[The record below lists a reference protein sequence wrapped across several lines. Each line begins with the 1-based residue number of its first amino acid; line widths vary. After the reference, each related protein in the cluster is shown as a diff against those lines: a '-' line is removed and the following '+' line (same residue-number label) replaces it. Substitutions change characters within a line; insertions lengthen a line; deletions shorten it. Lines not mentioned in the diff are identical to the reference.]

1 MVRNSQ
7 EINRRTVAPCPP
19 IFESPTQDEGRAY
32 WLNHSMVYLLNET
45 ERYYIPEDLSDYSI
59 RLVDTQGGHE
69 TFGEYPLN
77 VNL

>member
-1 MVRNSQ
+1 
-7 EINRRTVAPCPP
+7 
-19 IFESPTQDEGRAY
+19 
-32 WLNHSMVYLLNET
+32 MVYLLNET

>member
-1 MVRNSQ
+1 MS
-7 EINRRTVAPCPP
+7 RRFLGLIGLAAVIMAVVVFLKLEAGASRPC
-19 IFESPTQDEGRAY
+19 
-32 WLNHSMVYLLNET
+32 
-45 ERYYIPEDLSDYSI
+45 DYSI